1 MTDDQRD
8 QIVNAYH
15 AGGYVAAK
23 AYVIEQGISPR
34 YIAKLLRK
42 RGIPNTS
49 RSTVGA
55 CPQRRNTSIDRRW
68 QKAIAVGMVAL

>member
-1 MTDDQRD
+1 MTDYQRD
-8 QIVNAYH
+8 QIIQAYRT
-15 AGGYVAAK
+15 GGYAAAK